1 MNENWQPNFHKRTR
15 QSYGNVSG
23 HYEAMMKIQTLTLQN
38 FRGIENVSLPL
49 QSGLTVI
56 AAVNGGGKTTTLD
69 ALALLLSWLTA
80 RTKRDSGKGRYIKDV
95 EIKNGAKFSLI
106 SVQTSHGEWLIAKS
120 RVGTSGISMSN
131 FTALQEIV
139 RHFRH
144 QLEIEN
150 SLPVFAFYPVN
161 RAVRDDD
168 FPKRIRVKHEFDPI
182 SVYDDF
188 LTSSSSFR
196 LFFEW
201 FREREDIENEN
212 LRTNGIL
219 NNVDTP
225 EFLDPQLQ
233 AVRSALEK
241 FLPEYHDFR
250 IKRQPLRMAV
260 TKGDQEIRIDSLSM
274 GETCFIAL
282 IGDIA
287 RRLAIANPR
296 KQNPLEGEGV
306 ILIDEIDLH
315 LHPAWQR
322 RAITTLTEVF
332 PNVQFVVTT
341 HSPQIL
347 SEVPANSIRLLY
359 QENNV
364 IKFTIPKQSIG
375 LNSAEILRELM
386 DDPGINSTVPKR
398 LEEIAAEI
406 DHDEFDAARELIEK
420 LKADLNGSIPDIV
433 EAEAT
438 IAMLEPE
445 DFWESHPA
453 NAS

>member
-1 MNENWQPNFHKRTR
+1 MI
-15 QSYGNVSG
+15 
-23 HYEAMMKIQTLTLQN
+23 KILTLTLEN
-38 FRGIENVSLPL
+38 FRGIKELQLPFEP
-49 QSGLTVI
+49 GLTVI
-56 AAVNGGGKTTTLD
+56 AAVNGGGKTTVID
-69 ALALLLSWLTA
+69 ALAMLLSWLTA
-80 RTKRDSGKGRYIKDV
+80 RTKRDSGKGGRIKEV
-95 EIKNGAKFSLI
+95 EINNDRKHAQLSL
-106 SVQTSHGEWLIAKS
+106 QTSSGEWSIGKT
-120 RVGTSGISMSN
+120 RKGTDYVVISN
-131 FTALQEIV
+131 LLALANIV
-139 RHFRH
+139 RQLRG
-144 QLEIEN
+144 QLETEN

-168 FPKRIRVKHEFDPI
+168 FPKRIRNKHEFDPI

-188 LTSSSSFR
+188 LTSSANFR

-219 NNVDTP
+219 QNVDTL
-225 EFLDPQLQ
+225 EFLDLQLE

-250 IKRQPLRMAV
+250 IKRQPLRMVV
-260 TKGDQEIRIDSLSM
+260 TKGDQELRIDSLSV

-287 RRLAIANPR
+287 RRLSIANPR
-296 KQNPLEGEGV
+296 KRNPLEGEGV

-322 RAITTLTEVF
+322 RAVTNLTKVF

-347 SEVPANSIRLLY
+347 SEVAPESIRLLY
-359 QENNV
+359 QEDNL

-375 LNSAEILRELM
+375 LNSVEILRELM

-398 LEEIAAEI
+398 IAEIATKI
-406 DHDEFDAARELIEK
+406 DHDEFDAARELIQK
-420 LKADLNGSIPDIV
+420 LKVDLKGSIPDIV

-445 DFWESHPA
+445 KGAGE
-453 NAS
+453 

>member
-1 MNENWQPNFHKRTR
+1 MI
-15 QSYGNVSG
+15 
-23 HYEAMMKIQTLTLQN
+23 KILTLTLEN
-38 FRGIENVSLPL
+38 FRGIKELQLPFEP
-49 QSGLTVI
+49 GLTVI
-56 AAVNGGGKTTTLD
+56 AAVNGGGKTTVID
-69 ALALLLSWLTA
+69 ALAMLLSWLTA
-80 RTKRDSGKGRYIKDV
+80 RTKRDSGKGGRIKEV
-95 EIKNGAKFSLI
+95 EINNDRKHAQLSL
-106 SVQTSHGEWLIAKS
+106 QTTSGEWSIGKT
-120 RVGTSGISMSN
+120 RKGTDYVVISN
-131 FTALQEIV
+131 LLALANIV
-139 RHFRH
+139 RQLRG
-144 QLEIEN
+144 QLETEN

-168 FPKRIRVKHEFDPI
+168 FPKRIRIKHEFDPI

-188 LTSSSSFR
+188 LTSSANFR

-219 NNVDTP
+219 QNVDTL
-225 EFLDPQLQ
+225 EFLDLQLE

-250 IKRQPLRMAV
+250 IKRQPLRMVV
-260 TKGDQEIRIDSLSM
+260 TKGDQELIIDSLSV

-287 RRLAIANPR
+287 RRLSIANPR
-296 KQNPLEGEGV
+296 KKNPLEGEGV

-322 RAITTLTEVF
+322 RAVTNLTKVF

-347 SEVPANSIRLLY
+347 SEVAPESIRLLY
-359 QENNV
+359 QEDNL

-375 LNSAEILRELM
+375 LNSAQILRELM
-386 DDPGINSTVPKR
+386 DDPGINSIVPKR
-398 LEEIAAEI
+398 IAEIATKI
-406 DHDEFDAARELIEK
+406 DHDEFDAARELIQK
-420 LKADLNGSIPDIV
+420 LKVDLKGSIPDIV

-445 DFWESHPA
+445 KGAGE
-453 NAS
+453 

>member
-1 MNENWQPNFHKRTR
+1 MI
-15 QSYGNVSG
+15 
-23 HYEAMMKIQTLTLQN
+23 KILTLTLEN
-38 FRGIENVSLPL
+38 FRGIKELQLPFEP
-49 QSGLTVI
+49 GLTVI
-56 AAVNGGGKTTTLD
+56 AAVNGGGKTTVID
-69 ALALLLSWLTA
+69 ALAMLLSWLTA
-80 RTKRDSGKGRYIKDV
+80 RTKRDSGKGGRIKEV
-95 EIKNGAKFSLI
+95 EINNDRKHAQLSL
-106 SVQTSHGEWLIAKS
+106 QTSSGEWSIGKT
-120 RVGTSGISMSN
+120 RKGTDYVVISN
-131 FTALQEIV
+131 LLALANIV
-139 RHFRH
+139 RQLRG
-144 QLEIEN
+144 QLETEN

-168 FPKRIRVKHEFDPI
+168 FPKRIRIKHEFDPI

-188 LTSSSSFR
+188 LTSSANFR

-219 NNVDTP
+219 QNVDTL
-225 EFLDPQLQ
+225 EFLDLQLE

-250 IKRQPLRMAV
+250 IKRQPLRMVV
-260 TKGDQEIRIDSLSM
+260 TKGDQELRIDSLSV

-287 RRLAIANPR
+287 RRLSIANPR
-296 KQNPLEGEGV
+296 KRNPLEGEGV

-322 RAITTLTEVF
+322 RAVTNLTKVF

-347 SEVPANSIRLLY
+347 SEVAPESIRLLY
-359 QENNV
+359 QEDNL

-375 LNSAEILRELM
+375 LNSVEILRELM

-398 LEEIAAEI
+398 IAEIATKI
-406 DHDEFDAARELIEK
+406 DHDEFDAARELIQK
-420 LKADLNGSIPDIV
+420 LKVDLKGSIPDIV

-445 DFWESHPA
+445 KGAGE
-453 NAS
+453 

>member
-1 MNENWQPNFHKRTR
+1 MI
-15 QSYGNVSG
+15 
-23 HYEAMMKIQTLTLQN
+23 KILTLTLEN
-38 FRGIENVSLPL
+38 FRGIKELQLPFEP
-49 QSGLTVI
+49 GLTVI
-56 AAVNGGGKTTTLD
+56 AAVNGGGKTTVIE
-69 ALALLLSWLTA
+69 ALAMLLSWLTA
-80 RTKRDSGKGRYIKDV
+80 RTKRDSGKGGRIKEV
-95 EIKNGAKFSLI
+95 EINNDRKHAQLSL
-106 SVQTSHGEWLIAKS
+106 QTSSGEWSIGKT
-120 RVGTSGISMSN
+120 RKGTDYVVISN
-131 FTALQEIV
+131 LLALANIV
-139 RHFRH
+139 RQLRG
-144 QLEIEN
+144 QLETEN

-168 FPKRIRVKHEFDPI
+168 FPKRIRIKHEFDPI

-188 LTSSSSFR
+188 LTSSANFR

-219 NNVDTP
+219 QNVDTL
-225 EFLDPQLQ
+225 EFLDLQLE

-250 IKRQPLRMAV
+250 IKRQPLRMVV
-260 TKGDQEIRIDSLSM
+260 TKGDQELRIDSLSV

-287 RRLAIANPR
+287 RRLSIANPR
-296 KQNPLEGEGV
+296 KRNPLEGEGV

-322 RAITTLTEVF
+322 RAVTNLTKVF

-347 SEVPANSIRLLY
+347 SEVAPESIRLLY
-359 QENNV
+359 QEDNL
-364 IKFTIPKQSIG
+364 IKFSIPKQSIG
-375 LNSAEILRELM
+375 LNSVEILRELM
-386 DDPGINSTVPKR
+386 DDPGINSTVPTR
-398 LEEIAAEI
+398 IAEIATKI
-406 DHDEFDAARELIEK
+406 DHDEFDAARELIQK
-420 LKADLNGSIPDIV
+420 LKVDLKGSIPDIV

-445 DFWESHPA
+445 KGAGE
-453 NAS
+453 

>member
-1 MNENWQPNFHKRTR
+1 MI
-15 QSYGNVSG
+15 
-23 HYEAMMKIQTLTLQN
+23 KILTLTLEN
-38 FRGIENVSLPL
+38 FRGIKELQLPFEP
-49 QSGLTVI
+49 GLTVI
-56 AAVNGGGKTTTLD
+56 AAVNGGGKTTVID
-69 ALALLLSWLTA
+69 ALAMLLSWLSA
-80 RTKRDSGKGRYIKDV
+80 RTKRDSGKGGLIKEV
-95 EIKNGAKFSLI
+95 EINNDRKHAQLSL
-106 SVQTSHGEWLIAKS
+106 QTSSGEWSIGKT
-120 RVGTSGISMSN
+120 RKGTDYVVISN
-131 FTALQEIV
+131 LLALANIV
-139 RHFRH
+139 RQLRG
-144 QLEIEN
+144 QLETEN

-168 FPKRIRVKHEFDPI
+168 FPKRIRNKHEFDPI

-188 LTSSSSFR
+188 LTSSANFR

-219 NNVDTP
+219 QNVDTL
-225 EFLDPQLQ
+225 EFLDLQLE

-250 IKRQPLRMAV
+250 IKRQPLRMVV
-260 TKGDQEIRIDSLSM
+260 TKGDQELRIDSLSV

-287 RRLAIANPR
+287 RRLSIANPR
-296 KQNPLEGEGV
+296 KRNPLEGEGV

-322 RAITTLTEVF
+322 RAVTNLTKVF

-347 SEVPANSIRLLY
+347 SEVAPESIRLLY
-359 QENNV
+359 QEDNL

-375 LNSAEILRELM
+375 LNSVEILRELM

-398 LEEIAAEI
+398 IAEIATKI
-406 DHDEFDAARELIEK
+406 DHDEFDAARELIHK
-420 LKADLNGSIPDIV
+420 LKVDLKGSIPDIV

-445 DFWESHPA
+445 KGAGE
-453 NAS
+453 

>member
-1 MNENWQPNFHKRTR
+1 MI
-15 QSYGNVSG
+15 
-23 HYEAMMKIQTLTLQN
+23 KILTLTLEN
-38 FRGIENVSLPL
+38 FRGIKELQLPFEP
-49 QSGLTVI
+49 GLTAI
-56 AAVNGGGKTTTLD
+56 AAVNGGGKTTVID
-69 ALALLLSWLTA
+69 ALAMLLSWLTA
-80 RTKRDSGKGRYIKDV
+80 RTKRDSGKGGRIKEV
-95 EIKNGAKFSLI
+95 EINNDRKHAQLSL
-106 SVQTSHGEWLIAKS
+106 QTSSGEWSIGKT
-120 RVGTSGISMSN
+120 RKGTDFVVISN
-131 FTALQEIV
+131 LLALANIV
-139 RHFRH
+139 RQLRG
-144 QLEIEN
+144 QLETEN

-168 FPKRIRVKHEFDPI
+168 FPKRIRIKHEFDPI

-188 LTSSSSFR
+188 LTSSANFR

-219 NNVDTP
+219 QNVDTL
-225 EFLDPQLQ
+225 EFLDLQLE

-250 IKRQPLRMAV
+250 IKRQPLRMVV
-260 TKGDQEIRIDSLSM
+260 TKGDQELRIDSLSV

-287 RRLAIANPR
+287 RRLSIANPR
-296 KQNPLEGEGV
+296 KRNPLEGEGV

-322 RAITTLTEVF
+322 RAVTNITKVF

-347 SEVPANSIRLLY
+347 SEVAPESIRLLY
-359 QENNV
+359 QEDNL

-375 LNSAEILRELM
+375 LNSVEILRELM

-398 LEEIAAEI
+398 IAEIATKI
-406 DHDEFDAARELIEK
+406 DHDEFDAARELIQK
-420 LKADLNGSIPDIV
+420 LKVDLKGSIPDIV

-445 DFWESHPA
+445 KGAGE
-453 NAS
+453 

>member
-1 MNENWQPNFHKRTR
+1 MI
-15 QSYGNVSG
+15 
-23 HYEAMMKIQTLTLQN
+23 KILTLTLEN
-38 FRGIENVSLPL
+38 FRGIKELQLPFEP
-49 QSGLTVI
+49 GLTAI
-56 AAVNGGGKTTTLD
+56 AAVNGGGKTTVID
-69 ALALLLSWLTA
+69 ALAMLLSWLTA
-80 RTKRDSGKGRYIKDV
+80 RTKRDSGKGGRIKEV
-95 EIKNGAKFSLI
+95 EINNDRKHAQLSL
-106 SVQTSHGEWLIAKS
+106 QTSSGEWSIGKT
-120 RVGTSGISMSN
+120 RKGTDFVVISN
-131 FTALQEIV
+131 LLALANIV
-139 RHFRH
+139 RQLRG
-144 QLEIEN
+144 QLETEN

-168 FPKRIRVKHEFDPI
+168 FPKRIRIKHEFDPI

-188 LTSSSSFR
+188 LTSSANFR

-219 NNVDTP
+219 QNVDTL
-225 EFLDPQLQ
+225 EFLDLQLE

-250 IKRQPLRMAV
+250 IKRQPLRMVV
-260 TKGDQEIRIDSLSM
+260 TKGDQELIIDSLSV

-287 RRLAIANPR
+287 RRLSIANPR
-296 KQNPLEGEGV
+296 KRNPLEGEGV

-322 RAITTLTEVF
+322 RAVTNLTKVF

-347 SEVPANSIRLLY
+347 SEVAPESIRLLY
-359 QENNV
+359 QEDNL

-375 LNSAEILRELM
+375 LNSVEILRELM

-398 LEEIAAEI
+398 IAEIATKI
-406 DHDEFDAARELIEK
+406 DHDEFDAARELIQK
-420 LKADLNGSIPDIV
+420 LKVDLKGSIPDIV

-445 DFWESHPA
+445 KGAGE
-453 NAS
+453 

>member
-1 MNENWQPNFHKRTR
+1 MI
-15 QSYGNVSG
+15 
-23 HYEAMMKIQTLTLQN
+23 KILTLTLEN
-38 FRGIENVSLPL
+38 FRGIKELQLPFEP
-49 QSGLTVI
+49 GLTVI
-56 AAVNGGGKTTTLD
+56 AAVNGGGKTTVID
-69 ALALLLSWLTA
+69 ALAMLLSWLTA
-80 RTKRDSGKGRYIKDV
+80 RTKRDSGKGGRIKEV
-95 EIKNGAKFSLI
+95 EINNDRKHAQLSL
-106 SVQTSHGEWLIAKS
+106 QTSSGEWSIGKT
-120 RVGTSGISMSN
+120 RKGTDYVVISN
-131 FTALQEIV
+131 LLALANIV
-139 RHFRH
+139 RQLRG
-144 QLEIEN
+144 QLETGN

-168 FPKRIRVKHEFDPI
+168 FPKRIRNKHEFDPI

-188 LTSSSSFR
+188 LTSSANFR

-219 NNVDTP
+219 QNVDTL
-225 EFLDPQLQ
+225 EFLDLQLE

-250 IKRQPLRMAV
+250 IKRQPLRMVV
-260 TKGDQEIRIDSLSM
+260 TKGDQELRIDSLSV

-287 RRLAIANPR
+287 RRLSIANPR
-296 KQNPLEGEGV
+296 KRNPLEGEGV

-322 RAITTLTEVF
+322 RAVTNLTKVF

-347 SEVPANSIRLLY
+347 SEVAPESIRLLY
-359 QENNV
+359 QEDNL

-375 LNSAEILRELM
+375 LNSVEILRELM

-398 LEEIAAEI
+398 IAEIATKI
-406 DHDEFDAARELIEK
+406 DHDEFDAARELIQK
-420 LKADLNGSIPDIV
+420 LKADLKGSIPDIV

-445 DFWESHPA
+445 KGAGE
-453 NAS
+453 

>member
-1 MNENWQPNFHKRTR
+1 MI
-15 QSYGNVSG
+15 
-23 HYEAMMKIQTLTLQN
+23 KILTLTLEN
-38 FRGIENVSLPL
+38 FRGIKELQLPFEP
-49 QSGLTVI
+49 GLTAI
-56 AAVNGGGKTTTLD
+56 AAVNGGGKTTVID
-69 ALALLLSWLTA
+69 ALAMLLSWLSA
-80 RTKRDSGKGRYIKDV
+80 RTKRDSGKGGLIKEV
-95 EIKNGAKFSLI
+95 EINNDRKHAQLSL
-106 SVQTSHGEWLIAKS
+106 QTSSGEWSIGKT
-120 RVGTSGISMSN
+120 RKGTDFVVISN
-131 FTALQEIV
+131 LLALANIV
-139 RHFRH
+139 RQLRG
-144 QLEIEN
+144 QLETEN

-168 FPKRIRVKHEFDPI
+168 FPKRIRIKHEFDPI

-188 LTSSSSFR
+188 LTSSANFR

-219 NNVDTP
+219 QNVDTL
-225 EFLDPQLQ
+225 EFLDLQLE

-250 IKRQPLRMAV
+250 IKRQPLRMVV
-260 TKGDQEIRIDSLSM
+260 TKGDQELRIDSLSV

-287 RRLAIANPR
+287 RRLSIANPR
-296 KQNPLEGEGV
+296 KRNPLEGEGV

-322 RAITTLTEVF
+322 RAVTNLTKVF

-347 SEVPANSIRLLY
+347 SEVAPESIRLLY
-359 QENNV
+359 QEDNL

-375 LNSAEILRELM
+375 LNSVEILRELM

-398 LEEIAAEI
+398 IAEIATKI
-406 DHDEFDAARELIEK
+406 DHDEFDAARELIQK
-420 LKADLNGSIPDIV
+420 LKVDLKGSIPDIV

-445 DFWESHPA
+445 KGAGE
-453 NAS
+453 

>member
-1 MNENWQPNFHKRTR
+1 
-15 QSYGNVSG
+15 
-23 HYEAMMKIQTLTLQN
+23 MMKIRTLTLKN
-38 FRGIENVSLPL
+38 FRGIEELSLPFEP
-49 QSGLTVI
+49 GLTVI
-56 AAVNGGGKTTTLD
+56 AAVNGGGKTTIVD
-69 ALALLLSWLTA
+69 ALAMLLSWLTA
-80 RTKRDSGKGRYIKDV
+80 RTKRDSGKGRYIKEV
-95 EIKNGAKFSLI
+95 EIKNGAKYSLL
-106 SVQTSHGEWLIAKS
+106 SVQTSSGEWLIAKT
-120 RVGTSGISMSN
+120 RVGKGGISMSN
-131 FTALQEIV
+131 FTALQDIV

-144 QLEIEN
+144 QLETEY
-150 SLPVFAFYPVN
+150 SLPVFTCYPVD
-161 RAVRDDD
+161 RAVQDNDL
-168 FPKRIRVKHEFDPI
+168 PQRIRIKHEFDPL
-182 SVYDDF
+182 SVYDN
-188 LTSSSSFR
+188 LLSSGANFR

-219 NNVDTP
+219 QNVDTL

-250 IKRQPLRMAV
+250 IKRQPLRMVV
-260 TKGDQEIRIDSLSM
+260 TKGDQELRIDSLSV

-287 RRLAIANPR
+287 RRLSIANPR

-322 RAITTLTEVF
+322 RAVTNLTKVF

-347 SEVPANSIRLLY
+347 SEVAPESIRLLY
-359 QENNV
+359 QEDNL
-364 IKFTIPKQSIG
+364 IKFTIPKQSFG
-375 LNSAEILRELM
+375 LNSAQILRELM

-398 LEEIAAEI
+398 IEEIAAKI
-406 DHDEFDAARELIEK
+406 DHDEFGAARELIRK
-420 LKADLNGSIPDIV
+420 LKVDLKGSIPDIV

-438 IAMLEPE
+438 ITMLESDSGAGE
-445 DFWESHPA
+445 
-453 NAS
+453 

>member
-1 MNENWQPNFHKRTR
+1 MI
-15 QSYGNVSG
+15 
-23 HYEAMMKIQTLTLQN
+23 KILTLTLEN
-38 FRGIENVSLPL
+38 FRGIKELQLPFKP
-49 QSGLTVI
+49 GLTVI
-56 AAVNGGGKTTTLD
+56 AAVNGGGKTTVID
-69 ALALLLSWLTA
+69 ALAMLLSWLTA
-80 RTKRDSGKGRYIKDV
+80 RTKRDSGKGGRITEV
-95 EIKNGAKFSLI
+95 EINNDGKYSQLTL
-106 SVQTSHGEWLIAKS
+106 QTSSGEWSIGKT
-120 RVGTSGISMSN
+120 RKGTDYVVVSN
-131 FTALQEIV
+131 LLALTNIV
-139 RHFRH
+139 RQLRG
-144 QLEIEN
+144 QLETEY

-168 FPKRIRVKHEFDPI
+168 FPKRVRIKHEFDPI

-188 LTSSSSFR
+188 LTSSANFR

-212 LRTNGIL
+212 LRTNGTL
-219 NNVDTP
+219 QNVDTL
-225 EFLDPQLQ
+225 EFLDLQLE

-250 IKRQPLRMAV
+250 IKRQPLRMV
-260 TKGDQEIRIDSLSM
+260 ITKGDQELRIDSLSV

-287 RRLAIANPR
+287 HRLSIANPR
-296 KQNPLEGEGV
+296 KRNPLEGEGV

-322 RAITTLTEVF
+322 RAVTNLTKVF

-347 SEVPANSIRLLY
+347 SEVAPESIRLLY
-359 QENNV
+359 QEDNL

-375 LNSAEILRELM
+375 LNSVEILRELM

-398 LEEIAAEI
+398 IAEIATKI
-406 DHDEFDAARELIEK
+406 DHDEFDAARELIQK
-420 LKADLNGSIPDIV
+420 LKVDLKGSIPDIV

-445 DFWESHPA
+445 KGAGE
-453 NAS
+453 